1 MKKNMILLLTFI
13 PLLGAL
19 QATDVDVAAADH
31 ADNSQLG
38 DTGYFNISINPFVG
52 SSDKVLL
59 TTDTALT
66 TNTIFNRSAARSD
79 HSYLQRCLQAPA
91 NNDIFKNA
99 KAFGVL
105 FFRHFVY
112 AVLNNDRTY
121 FFYATPENTNTA
133 PLRYIQINNGDI
145 RHLLGY
151 TSNPELI
158 RKIFE
163 SIIETGKI
171 DSSLWPSL
179 GYTPPTTS
187 DPSLLAAAA
196 SAVVAIHG
204 GGEAGAAAGA
214 GAGAGRVSP
223 SAHEEN
229 MRIQVLAREH
239 HSLQAQYAEQQAQ
252 IAVLE
257 STIHDLRIT
266 IEHLKYLLKSAAP
279 DQTDQ
284 EIEESLALLRR

>member
-38 DTGYFNISINPFVG
+38 DTGYFSIFINPFVG
-52 SSDKVLL
+52 PSDKVML

-66 TNTIFNRSAARSD
+66 TNTIFNPSAARSD

-105 FFRHFVY
+105 FLKHFVY

-133 PLRYIQINNGDI
+133 PLSYIQINNGDI
-145 RHLLGY
+145 RHLWGY

-158 RKIFE
+158 RQIFE

-229 MRIQVLAREH
+229 MRILVLAADHDR
-239 HSLQAQYAEQQAQ
+239 LRAAYAEQKAR
-252 IAVLE
+252 IARLE
-257 STIHDLRIT
+257 DSIYDLTTT
-266 IEHLKYLLKSAAP
+266 IEHLKLLLKSAAP
-279 DQTDQ
+279 DKTDQ
-284 EIEESLALLRR
+284 EIEKSLDLLRR

>member
-1 MKKNMILLLTFI
+1 MILLLTFI

-52 SSDKVLL
+52 PSDKVML

-66 TNTIFNRSAARSD
+66 TNTIFNRLAAKSD

-91 NNDIFKNA
+91 NNDIFKSA

-284 EIEESLALLRR
+284 EIEESLALLRI